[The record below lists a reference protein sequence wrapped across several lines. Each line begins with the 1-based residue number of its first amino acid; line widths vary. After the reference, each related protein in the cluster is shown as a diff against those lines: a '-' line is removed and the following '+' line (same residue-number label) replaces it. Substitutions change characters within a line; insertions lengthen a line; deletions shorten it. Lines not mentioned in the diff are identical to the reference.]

1 MQKLLLC
8 LKEETVNLK
17 DMIVVRF
24 RNKEDHEDILRKVK
38 KMKKF
43 TEELEECLE
52 DVMDDEM
59 EYRGSYRKEWD
70 EDEMSPKNR
79 YSYKMSS
86 RMR

>member
-1 MQKLLLC
+1 
-8 LKEETVNLK
+8 
-17 DMIVVRF
+17 MIVVRF
-24 RNKEDHEDILRKVK
+24 RNKDDHEDILKKVK

-43 TEELEECLE
+43 AEELEECLE

-70 EDEMSPKNR
+70 EDEMSPRSR

-86 RMR
+86 KMR